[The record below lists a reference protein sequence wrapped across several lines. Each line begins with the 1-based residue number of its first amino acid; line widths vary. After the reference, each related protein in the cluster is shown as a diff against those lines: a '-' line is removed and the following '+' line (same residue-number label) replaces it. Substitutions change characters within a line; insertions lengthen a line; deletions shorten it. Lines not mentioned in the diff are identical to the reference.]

1 MLVLVLLF
9 VLLQQNPLRL
19 LLAMALYMLL
29 SPLGQLQAL
38 LLLLL
43 LTLLLLD
50 QLPWRRFILPTNL
63 AILAW
68 RRFSRFSSPSP
79 LWSSP

>member
-1 MLVLVLLF
+1 VLVLLF

-38 LLLLL
+38 EAVETAAKAASGPGDLVVAESVAYLVE
-43 LTLLLLD
+43 
-50 QLPWRRFILPTNL
+50 LPEALGWV
-63 AILAW
+63 
-68 RRFSRFSSPSP
+68 
-79 LWSSP
+79 

>member
-43 LTLLLLD
+43 LTLLLL
-50 QLPWRRFILPTNL
+50 LKL
-63 AILAW
+63 AK
-68 RRFSRFSSPSP
+68 
-79 LWSSP
+79 